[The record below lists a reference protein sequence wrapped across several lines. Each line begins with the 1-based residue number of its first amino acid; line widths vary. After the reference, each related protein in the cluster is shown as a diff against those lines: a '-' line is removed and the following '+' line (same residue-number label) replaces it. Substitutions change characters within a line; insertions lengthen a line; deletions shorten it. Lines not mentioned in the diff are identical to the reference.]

1 MGEEQYTNEDAARA
15 ERRGWV
21 LVNQAD
27 PDAMHDMGFLDAIAY
42 IDSLSP
48 AEIGC
53 VVTALLGARG
63 ALRYPPSLR
72 RAVANALMCWNA
84 GDRDED

>member
-1 MGEEQYTNEDAARA
+1 MDAETFSAEDAAKA
-15 ERRGWV
+15 ERRGWE
-21 LVNQAD
+21 LVNGAD

-53 VVTALLGARG
+53 VVTALLGASG

-72 RAVANALMCWNA
+72 RSVANALMCWNA

>member
-1 MGEEQYTNEDAARA
+1 MDQEQFTDEDAGKMTH
-15 ERRGWV
+15 RGWE
-21 LVNQAD
+21 LVNGAD

-48 AEIGC
+48 AEVGC
-53 VVTALLGARG
+53 VVAALLGARG